1 MINPGLRGRAVLV
14 TGANNRLG
22 IGAAIALAFAR
33 LGATVFLH
41 YHRAS
46 LEQGIQADVYRAQ
59 QQKSPDDVLEDI
71 GGIGGR
77 AAAYEADFNDL
88 STISRLFDAAERFC
102 DGVDV
107 LINNAATWSA
117 DTFLPSRES
126 RRNPFIEL
134 WTDSGRALSPES
146 ATRQLVVNTIAPALL
161 TAEFARR
168 HVARQATW
176 GRIVNIST
184 AGSECFPSEASYG
197 ASKYAL
203 ESYTRTAAQELG
215 QFGITVNALALGPVQ
230 TGWITPALEQA
241 LLPTLALTRI
251 GTPED
256 VADVVV
262 FLASEQARWVT
273 GQKIFVD
280 GGHHS

>member
-1 MINPGLRGRAVLV
+1 VINPGLRGRTVLV

-33 LGATVFLH
+33 LGASLFLH
-41 YHRAS
+41 YHRTPLGGGS
-46 LEQGIQADVYRAQ
+46 QADVYHAQ
-59 QQKSPDDVLEDI
+59 QANSADEILRAVAD
-71 GGIGGR
+71 IGGR
-77 AAAYEADFNDL
+77 AAACEADFTDPAAIAP
-88 STISRLFDAAERFC
+88 TFDAAERF
-102 DGVDV
+102 GGSVDV

-117 DTFLPSRES
+117 DTFLPSREP

-134 WTDSGRALSPES
+134 WTESGAALSAEP
-146 ATRQLVVNTIAPALL
+146 AMRQLVVNTLAPSILM
-161 TAEFARR
+161 AEFARR
-168 HVARQATW
+168 HVGRRATW

-215 QFGITVNALALGPVQ
+215 QFGITVNVLALGPVQ

-241 LLPTLALTRI
+241 LLPTLALGRI
-251 GTPED
+251 GTPDD

-273 GQKIFVD
+273 GQKIYVD
-280 GGHHS
+280 GGHH

>member
-1 MINPGLRGRAVLV
+1 MINPGLHGRSVLV
-14 TGANNRLG
+14 TGTNNRFG

-33 LGATVFLH
+33 LGATLFLH
-41 YHRAS
+41 YHRTPLDDS
-46 LEQGIQADVYRAQ
+46 SDADVYRAQ
-59 QQKSPDDVLEDI
+59 QASSSDAILRSIAD
-71 GGIGGR
+71 IGGR
-77 AAAYEADFNDL
+77 AAAYETDFSDAAA
-88 STISRLFDAAERFC
+88 IAPMFDAAERFC
-102 DGVDV
+102 GSTDV

-134 WTDSGRALSPES
+134 WTDSGPALSSES
-146 ATRQLVVNTIAPALL
+146 AIRHMVVNAVAPSLL
-161 TAEFARR
+161 MTEFARR
-168 HVARQATW
+168 HVARRATS

-203 ESYTRTAAQELG
+203 ESYTRTAARELG
-215 QFGITVNALALGPVQ
+215 QFGITVNVLALGPVQ

-241 LLPTLALTRI
+241 LLPTLALGRI
-251 GTPED
+251 GTPDD

-280 GGHHS
+280 GGHST

>member
-1 MINPGLRGRAVLV
+1 MIDPGLRGRSVLV
-14 TGANNRLG
+14 TGTNNRFG

-33 LGATVFLH
+33 LGATLFLH
-41 YHRAS
+41 YHRTPLDDS
-46 LEQGIQADVYRAQ
+46 SDADVYRAQ
-59 QQKSPDDVLEDI
+59 QASSSDGILQSIAE
-71 GGIGGR
+71 IGGR
-77 AAAYEADFNDL
+77 AAAYETDFSDPAA
-88 STISRLFDAAERFC
+88 IAPMFDAAERFC
-102 DGVDV
+102 GSIDV

-134 WTDSGRALSPES
+134 WTNSGPALSPDS
-146 ATRQLVVNTIAPALL
+146 ATRHMVVNAVAPSLL
-161 TAEFARR
+161 MTEFARR
-168 HVARQATW
+168 HVARGATS

-215 QFGITVNALALGPVQ
+215 QFGITVNVLALGPVQ

-241 LLPTLALTRI
+241 LLPTLALGRI
-251 GTPED
+251 GTPDD

-262 FLASEQARWVT
+262 FLTSEQARWVT

-280 GGHHS
+280 GGHHA

>member
-1 MINPGLRGRAVLV
+1 MIDPGLRGRRVLV

-22 IGAAIALAFAR
+22 IGAAIAKAFAR

-41 YHRAS
+41 FHRTS
-46 LEQGIQADVYRAQ
+46 LEGAGDADHFRRQQANSADEIVDEITQ
-59 QQKSPDDVLEDI
+59 L
-71 GGIGGR
+71 GGR
-77 AAAYEADFNDL
+77 AAAFEADFAD
-88 STISRLFDAAERFC
+88 STTIPALFDAAESFC
-102 DGVDV
+102 GSVDV
-107 LINNAATWSA
+107 LINNAAAWNA
-117 DTFLPSRES
+117 DTFLASRES

-134 WTDSGRALSPES
+134 WTDSGPALSADS
-146 ATRQLVVNTIAPALL
+146 AARLLAVNAVAPSLL
-161 TAEFARR
+161 MTEFARR
-168 HVARQATW
+168 HVGRHASS

-215 QFGITVNALALGPVQ
+215 QFGITVNVLALGPVQ
-230 TGWITPALEQA
+230 TGWITPSLERA
-241 LLPTLALTRI
+241 LLPTLALGRI
-251 GTPED
+251 GTPDD
-256 VADVVV
+256 VADVAI

-280 GGHHS
+280 GGHRR